1 MAKIKKEVVKSSN
14 PLDRLFKEEVV
25 ETKEVCNH
33 TNRTIV
39 DSKEVC
45 KDCGKV
51 F

>member
-1 MAKIKKEVVKSSN
+1 MTKIKKEVVV
-14 PLDRLFKEEVV
+14 KEDVV
-25 ETKEVCNH
+25 EVKEVCNH

>member
-1 MAKIKKEVVKSSN
+1 MAKIKKEVAQ
-14 PLDRLFKEEVV
+14 EEVV